1 MSSDV
6 KVGGTNVRVLTMTL
20 AAGGGELTDH
30 TSTLYRTGNGT
41 GSKLENRR
49 LSGFFSARA

>member
-6 KVGGTNVRVLTMTL
+6 RVGGTNVRVLGMTL
-20 AAGGGELTDH
+20 AAGGEELTDH
-30 TSTLYRTGNGT
+30 TSTLYPTGKGT
-41 GSKLENRR
+41 GSQLENRR